1 MDNGY
6 GCTVLQMYLITLNHQ
21 FKNSK
26 NVNFM
31 YILPHKRKK
40 KKTLPIALYLWWLN
54 INVNFISKKG
64 MKS

>member
-1 MDNGY
+1 
-6 GCTVLQMYLITLNHQ
+6 
-21 FKNSK
+21 
-26 NVNFM
+26 M

-40 KKTLPIALYLWWLN
+40 EEKETLPIALYLWWLN